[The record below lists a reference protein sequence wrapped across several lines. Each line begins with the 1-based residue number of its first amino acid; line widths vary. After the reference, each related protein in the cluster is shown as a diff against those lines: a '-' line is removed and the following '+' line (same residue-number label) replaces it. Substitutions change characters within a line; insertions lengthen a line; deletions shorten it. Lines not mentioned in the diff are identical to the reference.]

1 MKKEVQNTSG
11 GEMSTM
17 NEIQIGSATYV
28 VYRSFAEENSVSDL
42 IVNRILREKKENSTF
57 DETTDDTV

>member
-1 MKKEVQNTSG
+1 MNKKEQNTSG
-11 GEMSTM
+11 GEIESM
-17 NEIQIGSATYV
+17 NEIQLGGGPYV
-28 VYRSFAEENSVSDL
+28 VYRSFSEEHTVPDL